1 MRRWRYIVIIAS
13 ALLLGFWIGSKID
26 KGREIKE
33 NMEMAELLID
43 KERNYF
49 NECNKK
55 IENPDYEPH
64 LGSSVVFNF
73 HNGVLTKTIYCVIL
87 GVIFDLCL
95 AY

>member
-55 IENPDYEPH
+55 MKIQIMSRIWAPALFLISIME
-64 LGSSVVFNF
+64 
-73 HNGVLTKTIYCVIL
+73 C
-87 GVIFDLCL
+87 
-95 AY
+95 